1 MAETRKDKRAPV
13 SLKVRFKSATVDE
26 FIEHYSKDVSRGG
39 IYIKSSQPL
48 PVGTLL
54 KFQFQLKDESALIRG
69 VGRVVWTRA
78 EEDAAA
84 DQPAGMGIK
93 FIKMDNDSRATVE
106 RIIESHA
113 PEGGTYESG
122 RYNATSAE
130 PFGSDPP
137 SGPMEQGDSFF
148 PSLPPAE
155 LPPPED
161 RTAVRQAT
169 ELLAAVLAENGTDEA
184 AALEAEQRAEEA
196 RRRTQEIESQRKAE
210 LERRR
215 ASERAG
221 SLPSMIVDP
230 ALSPRAGR
238 PSEREAES
246 ELTPLPRPSQA
257 IREAHERAAML
268 AEANDEPNTEP
279 PSAGPTAPVTPTPTL
294 TTSVPEPDRRR
305 GWFPVAV
312 IGSLLLIALVVA
324 VRGGPRELSPA
335 SEPMAQPSE
344 PERSTQPSVAPSENA
359 PATGTAA
366 TNEAARPSAAE
377 EPQAPKQPE
386 AAGRVLIPVDVVTA
400 PRGAEVFVGSELRGL
415 SPLTLELPEGKQVT
429 LRVRAPGY
437 SELTQEVTPKIKSES
452 VKLRLSPL
460 PYVVRIEST
469 PPGASVNVGG
479 QRGTTPVELQLDEAP
494 AAELP
499 VSARLTGYAL
509 ARTQIEPRSFAE
521 QEGAMRATVSLKLTP
536 QLPGASGKEGGESL
550 GEPPK
555 KPAPAKRPPPARP
568 AASAEPKQPA
578 EAKPEPAERPVEAP
592 KPAAPKED
600 IPDNPFGD

>member
-1 MAETRKDKRAPV
+1 MADTRKDKRAPV

-78 EEDAAA
+78 EEDAAEE
-84 DQPAGMGIK
+84 QPAGMGIK
-93 FIKMDNDSRATVE
+93 FIKMDNESRAVVE

-113 PEGGTYESG
+113 PEGGSYESG

-137 SGPMEQGDSFF
+137 TNQEEVNEAFF

-169 ELLAAVLAENGTDEA
+169 ELLAAVLAENGTDEEA
-184 AALEAEQRAEEA
+184 AREAEARAEEA
-196 RRRTQEIESQRKAE
+196 RRRTQEIESQRRAE

-230 ALSPRAGR
+230 ALSPRTGR
-238 PSEREAES
+238 PSEQEPD
-246 ELTPLPRPSQA
+246 LTPLPVPGQA
-257 IREAHERAAML
+257 AREASDRAAML
-268 AEANDEPNTEP
+268 AAAADEPTTEP
-279 PSAGPTAPVTPTPTL
+279 PDAPAVEPGPLLTPTPTL
-294 TTSVPEPDRRR
+294 TTSVPGQQPRRR
-305 GWFPVAV
+305 SWFPVAV
-312 IGSLLLIALVVA
+312 IASLLLIALVVA
-324 VRGGPRELSPA
+324 LRGGPRELSVSPA
-335 SEPMAQPSE
+335 ETEPIRENEKPTETKAQEVPPAVQPAEPPSE
-344 PERSTQPSVAPSENA
+344 ELR
-359 PATGTAA
+359 PA
-366 TNEAARPSAAE
+366 AAE
-377 EPQAPKQPE
+377 EPEVPPPSE
-386 AAGRVLIPVDVVTA
+386 PAATLVPVDVVTA
-400 PRGAEVFVGSELRGL
+400 PRGAEVSVGDELRGVA
-415 SPLTLELPEGKQVT
+415 PITLELPVGKPVV

-437 SELTQEVTPKIKSES
+437 SELTHEVTPKVKSDAI
-452 VKLRLSPL
+452 KLRLVPL

-479 QRGTTPVELQLDEAP
+479 LRGTTPVELQLSEPP
-494 AAELP
+494 AAQLP

-509 ARTQIEPRSFAE
+509 LRTRVEPHSFVE
-521 QEGAMRATVSLKLTP
+521 QEGAMRALVSLKLTP
-536 QLPGASGKEGGESL
+536 QLPGAASKEG
-550 GEPPK
+550 
-555 KPAPAKRPPPARP
+555 
-568 AASAEPKQPA
+568 AAVAPKQPA
-578 EAKPEPAERPVEAP
+578 PASEGEPRPAAKPEPEPAPKQAEPEERPIAP
-592 KPAAPKED
+592 PSTPKED
-600 IPDNPFGD
+600 IPDNPFGE